1 MFGLFAGTQLLPE
14 IPGQCEFFVV
24 QSWRLPDYDFHHLD
38 VFINLADQKRQLAC
52 VQNRLEHDASLDDSI
67 HDCRLS
73 QTRMEFS
80 VSTGQT
86 LVDYIGPVVWHQS
99 IIQPGANGA
108 QRAKDLFHAV
118 RLTQIDD
125 STRFD
130 SLS

>member
-73 QTRMEFS
+73 QTRMEFL
-80 VSTGQT
+80 VSTA
-86 LVDYIGPVVWHQS
+86 IHEP
-99 IIQPGANGA
+99 
-108 QRAKDLFHAV
+108 F
-118 RLTQIDD
+118 
-125 STRFD
+125 FD
-130 SLS
+130 HTG